1 MEPDIDLFFILLYFG
16 VAICMIGLM
25 WWVTR

>member
-16 VAICMIGLM
+16 VAIGMIALM